1 MFYENFLKLCNS
13 VGKTPSAVVSEI
25 GITKTCVMRWKK
37 GGKPRDA
44 TLRRIATYF
53 GVSTEALLGKPSCRV
68 VQKRDISNNMNTFAD
83 RLREAMAIAE
93 KTQADLMRETGLN
106 RRTISR
112 YFSGRCEPKRKAL
125 CLLAQALDV
134 NEYWLMG
141 RDVKKERSVERTVDD
156 KYGTVAEIVKKLLKM
171 DADTLALTKKIIDAL
186 DIKSKKD
193 IEYGGRNEPTFSR

>member
-1 MFYENFLKLCNS
+1 
-13 VGKTPSAVVSEI
+13 
-25 GITKTCVMRWKK
+25 
-37 GGKPRDA
+37 
-44 TLRRIATYF
+44 
-53 GVSTEALLGKPSCRV
+53 
-68 VQKRDISNNMNTFAD
+68 MNTFAD

-106 RRTISR
+106 RSTISH
-112 YFSGRCEPKRKAL
+112 YFSGRYEPKREAL

-156 KYGTVAEIVKKLLKM
+156 KYGTVAEIVEKLLKM

>member
-1 MFYENFLKLCNS
+1 
-13 VGKTPSAVVSEI
+13 
-25 GITKTCVMRWKK
+25 MRWKK

-106 RRTISR
+106 RSTISR

-125 CLLAQALDV
+125 CLLAQALNV
-134 NEYWLMG
+134 NEYWLIG
-141 RDVKKERSVERTVDD
+141 RDVKKRDR
-156 KYGTVAEIVKKLLKM
+156 
-171 DADTLALTKKIIDAL
+171 
-186 DIKSKKD
+186 
-193 IEYGGRNEPTFSR
+193 